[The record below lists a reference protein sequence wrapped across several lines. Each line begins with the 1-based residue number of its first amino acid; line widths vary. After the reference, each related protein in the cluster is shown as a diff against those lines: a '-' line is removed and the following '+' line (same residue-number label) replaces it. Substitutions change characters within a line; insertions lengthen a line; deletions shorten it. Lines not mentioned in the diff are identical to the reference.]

1 MAKSR
6 TRNRWKHPDRKFCY
20 CFKRPESP
28 FVYTSVFS
36 KREVT
41 ELVWKE
47 SNKEEAMLILE
58 HRINKHL
65 SPYQEQDKSL
75 NDLFI
80 QYANVHYSN
89 YSKVQQSRYNNS
101 IKYLIKKNLYCN
113 DIESIRNEV
122 VKNLVVMNDKYSE
135 PYVYK
140 LLGCLRKI
148 FDFGIEEEYL
158 TRNPIK
164 KAMFPKGGKR
174 ARQIFFTTDEI
185 ERLLPYTREKR
196 GDEFGDLVELISI
209 IGPRINEIIQ
219 GEVTDIDLTTNQMT
233 LRDFKRA
240 NKDIGEEYSPRYID
254 IELFDSYTN
263 LSEILKR
270 VLSRDNGKYYFRW
283 STYAKLELW
292 LREDM
297 KELDMY
303 VINKNFHAIR
313 KYAINEFILKGF
325 PVSLGSHFFGHNEA
339 VMKKHYL
346 EVMGPKKFKEF
357 IQNSMKNVH
366 TLPSEYPVRTIKKG

>member
-28 FVYTSVFS
+28 FIYTSVFS

-41 ELVWKE
+41 DLVWKE
-47 SNKEEAMLILE
+47 ANKNDAMAILE
-58 HRINKHL
+58 KRISEYMNPNETEEKT
-65 SPYQEQDKSL
+65 L

-80 QYANVHYSN
+80 QYANVYYSN
-89 YSKVQQSRYNNS
+89 YTKVQQSRYNKA
-101 IKYLIKKNLYCN
+101 IEYLITKNLLCS
-113 DIESIRNEV
+113 DINAIRNEV
-122 VKNLVVMNDKYSE
+122 LNNLTDLNKKYSE

-140 LLGCLRKI
+140 ILGSLKKI

-164 KAMFPKGGKR
+164 KAMFPIGGKR
-174 ARQIFFTTDEI
+174 ARQIFFSKEEI
-185 ERLLPYTREKR
+185 DKLLPYCREKR

-209 IGPRINEIIQ
+209 IGPRINEVIL
-219 GEVTDIDLTTNQMT
+219 GEVKDVDLENKQMT
-233 LRDFKRA
+233 IRDFKRA
-240 NKDIGEEYSPRYID
+240 NKNFGETFTPRYID
-254 IELFDSYTN
+254 IEIFDNYTS
-263 LSEILKR
+263 LYELLERII
-270 VLSRDNGKYYFRW
+270 SRENGKYYFRW
-283 STYAKLELW
+283 QSYANLERW

-297 KELDMY
+297 KALKMY
-303 VINKNFHAIR
+303 EPTKNFHAIR

-366 TLPSEYPVRTIKKG
+366 TLPNEYPVEK

>member
-36 KREVT
+36 TRQVT
-41 ELVWKE
+41 DLVWKE

-58 HRINKHL
+58 HRINQHL
-65 SPYQEQDKSL
+65 APYQEQEKTL
-75 NDLFI
+75 NDLFV
-80 QYANVHYSN
+80 QYANVYYSN
-89 YSKVQQSRYNNS
+89 YTKVQQSRYNKA
-101 IKYLIKKNLYCN
+101 IEYLITKNLLCSDVN
-113 DIESIRNEV
+113 AIRNEV
-122 VKNLVVMNDKYSE
+122 LINLVELNKKYSE

-140 LLGCLRKI
+140 LLGSLKKM

-164 KAMFPKGGKR
+164 KAMFPRGGKR
-174 ARQIFFTTDEI
+174 ARQIFFSTEEI
-185 ERLLPYTREKR
+185 KQLLPYTRNKR

-219 GEVTDIDLTTNQMT
+219 GQVTDIDLKNKQMT

-240 NKDIGEEYSPRYID
+240 NKELGEEYSPRYID
-254 IELFDSYTN
+254 VELFDNYTN
-263 LSEILKR
+263 LSEILER
-270 VLSRDNGKYYFRW
+270 VLSRDNGKYYFKW

-297 KELDMY
+297 KELNMY
-303 VINKNFHAIR
+303 ETNKNFHAIR
-313 KYAINEFILKGF
+313 KYAINEFILKGY

-366 TLPSEYPVRTIKKG
+366 TLPSKYPVEK